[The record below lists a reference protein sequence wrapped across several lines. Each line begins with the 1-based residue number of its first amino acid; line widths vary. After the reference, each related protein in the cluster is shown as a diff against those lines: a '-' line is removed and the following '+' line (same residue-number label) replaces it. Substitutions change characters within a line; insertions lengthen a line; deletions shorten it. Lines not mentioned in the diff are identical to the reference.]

1 MAKKFDFLILDL
13 DDTLYSPR
21 NGLWEHVRRRISRYM
36 IQRVGIAPE
45 DVEATRQHYLEAY
58 GTTLRGLSKHHQIDV
73 MDYLDTIHPENMD
86 EYIGPD
92 PALQAMLSALPQ
104 NKVIFTNAYRPHADR
119 VLQCLGVSDHF
130 NLVVDIL
137 DMDLNNKPHPRAYS
151 TLIELAGIT
160 DPATCVYVDDRIANL
175 EPAAALGMTTVHISP
190 LTSPASSYAW
200 IESIIDLPSAVPG
213 LMA

>member
-1 MAKKFDFLILDL
+1 MTKKYDFLILDL
-13 DDTLYSPR
+13 DDTLYSPK
-21 NGLWEHVRRRISRYM
+21 NGLWEYVRSRISNYM
-36 IQRVGIAPE
+36 IHRVGIAPE
-45 DVEATRQHYLEAY
+45 DVEITRQHYLETY
-58 GTTLRGLSKHHQIDV
+58 GTTLRGLSKHHRINV

-130 NLVVDIL
+130 NLIVDIL
-137 DMDLNNKPHPRAYS
+137 DMDLNNKPHPHAYS
-151 TLIELAGIT
+151 TLIERAGIA
-160 DPATCVYVDDRIANL
+160 DPSTCVYVDDRLTNL
-175 EPAAALGMTTVHISP
+175 EPAAALGMKTVHIAP
-190 LTSPASSYAW
+190 QRNTASSSAW
-200 IESIIDLPSAVPG
+200 IESITDLPSAVPG